1 MSDIFG
7 GIELR
12 NIFLRKL
19 ASFVV
24 SLVIIGIY
32 LIFTFFNTKDIA
44 KVLTQGDLDLY
55 FKGTCSK
62 EYKDVLVDDS
72 SDEELKENYEEVI
85 NSEVDFFFYY
95 FGLDENYKEENKEK
109 LTEIFKTV
117 YSKAK
122 YEVKKT
128 DKKKNPKEVTVE
140 IEPMKI
146 MLDMEDE
153 YETLMDEMTKDVD
166 ENNVNK
172 TDEELHTEFTQ
183 RFLEKFEEASMKD
196 MQYDTPKTITIKVPK
211 DKNDIY
217 QVDEK
222 DFSKAVGEIIPYKVQ

>member
-1 MSDIFG
+1 
-7 GIELR
+7 
-12 NIFLRKL
+12 LRKL
-19 ASFVV
+19 VSFVV

-44 KVLTQGDLDLY
+44 KILTQGDLDLY

-95 FGLDENYKEENKEK
+95 FGLDENYKEENQEK

-146 MLDMEDE
+146 MLDM
-153 YETLMDEMTKDVD
+153 
-166 ENNVNK
+166 
-172 TDEELHTEFTQ
+172 F
-183 RFLEKFEEASMKD
+183 
-196 MQYDTPKTITIKVPK
+196 
-211 DKNDIY
+211 IY
-217 QVDEK
+217 
-222 DFSKAVGEIIPYKVQ
+222 